1 MNTKKQGRGRQ
12 VTMTKRR
19 RRELVGLLNDRAES
33 GDVSAAGWL
42 LLLDSIGQ
50 QAQVSRHVH

>member
-1 MNTKKQGRGRQ
+1 MSSKGQGRGRQ

-19 RRELVGLLNDRAES
+19 RRELIELLNDRAEG

-42 LLLDSIGQ
+42 LVLDSISHN
-50 QAQVSRHVH
+50 AEVRHHVH